1 MSKKKKKQ
9 HAKKKQ
15 NNKPN
20 NQAPNPSK
28 KKKQSNKP
36 KQKKPEQLETLVIID
51 LDDEANRSF
60 LESGNEEALAAAEA
74 VKEVVT
80 GEETAAELV
89 EETVAGEEAV
99 AEPAEETVAGEEAV
113 KAEEAS
119 EAVAEEVVEATGEA
133 GKEAEEVT
141 EENTEKASKAEEIS
155 EGTGEDVAKAAEKV
169 EEPAEKTEEKATPV
183 KRILEKLPFLK
194 KEHLKR
200 NLIIALCVVV
210 AAFAGYWFY
219 ESSQVYKTC
228 SVEAGV
234 EVSAKDFLKNE
245 NAEAFFTEESDP
257 IDITVPGEYHLL
269 LKKGMFTHECT
280 LNIKDTIAPK
290 VEAKDVRIDYGTQC
304 EPADFITS
312 IQDATKTEAAFVA
325 EPDYE
330 SGKPQ
335 TVGIQVTDAGGNIT
349 TVEAELIISQVVTVL
364 NWEAGEEMPT
374 ISDFVIVG
382 DGGKI
387 LTNLEEIDGKKLAAH
402 DVEVELN
409 DEVYNV
415 KMNIVDTTAPVIEVQ
430 NVNGHIICKRSAD
443 EFVVSGED
451 VTKITYTFQEEPD
464 TKTVGTKKVTIVA
477 TDEGGNQV
485 TKEAELTLTED
496 TQAPVIKGAEEF
508 SVLLGEKISYTS
520 KVSVEDG
527 CPEAHKLVVDSSKV
541 NVNAVGTYPVT
552 YTSTDC
558 AGHSTSVTINVTVK
572 ENVYDINEVNAL
584 ADKVLAK
591 ILTDGMSLYDK
602 AKAIFN
608 YTKTSISYISFSE
621 KGNYIRSAY
630 EGLVQKKGD
639 CYVYASTA
647 KVLLDRAGVPNMDI
661 ERIPAGTTM
670 HWWNLVDVGDGHGW
684 YHFDTTPRVDR
695 PVIFL
700 WDDQKMKEYS
710 DSHKNSHNYDRTKY
724 PVIN

>member
-1 MSKKKKKQ
+1 MSKKKKK
-9 HAKKKQ
+9 HHSKKKQ
-15 NNKPN
+15 NNKAT
-20 NQAPNPSK
+20 Q
-28 KKKQSNKP
+28 KKQK
-36 KQKKPEQLETLVIID
+36 QLEPLVIID
-51 LDDEANRSF
+51 LDDETNQSF
-60 LESGNEEALAAAEA
+60 LEDGNDESQGVTEAVNAEETSEEVVAEA
-74 VKEVVT
+74 
-80 GEETAAELV
+80 EETAEGTEEGAVTEV
-89 EETVAGEEAV
+89 EETTEGTTEEVV
-99 AEPAEETVAGEEAV
+99 AEAEET
-113 KAEEAS
+113 AEGT
-119 EAVAEEVVEATGEA
+119 AEEVVAEVEETAEGTAEEVVTEA
-133 GKEAEEVT
+133 KEAEVEAKT
-141 EENTEKASKAEEIS
+141 EENVTE
-155 EGTGEDVAKAAEKV
+155 AKG
-169 EEPAEKTEEKATPV
+169 
-183 KRILEKLPFLK
+183 ILEKLPFLK

-200 NLIIALCVVV
+200 NLLIALCVVV
-210 AAFAGYWFY
+210 VAFVGYWFY
-219 ESSQVYKTC
+219 ESNQVYKVC

-234 EVSAKDFLKNE
+234 EVLAKDFLKNE
-245 NAEAFFTEESDP
+245 NAEAFFTEESDQ

-269 LKKGMFTHECT
+269 LKKGMFTHKCT

-290 VEAKDVRIDYGTQC
+290 VEAKDLRIDYGKQC
-304 EPADFITS
+304 EPTDFIVS
-312 IQDATKTEAAFVA
+312 LQDATKTEAVFVT

-330 SGKPQ
+330 LGKPQ
-335 TVGIQVTDAGGNIT
+335 TVEIQVTDAGGNAT

-364 NWEAGEEMPT
+364 NWEAGKEKPT
-374 ISDFVIVG
+374 IADFVIVG

-387 LTNLEEIDGKKLAAH
+387 LTKLDEIDYKKLATH

-415 KMNIVDTTAPVIEVQ
+415 KMNIVDTTLPVMEVQ
-430 NVNGHIICKRSAD
+430 NVEGHIVCKRSAE
-443 EFVVSGED
+443 EFVASAED
-451 VTKITYTFQEEPD
+451 VTKITYTFGEEPD
-464 TKTVGTKKVTIVA
+464 TKTAGTQKVTIVA

-508 SVLLGEKISYTS
+508 SVFLGEKISYTS

-541 NVNAVGTYPVT
+541 NPNAVGTYPVT
-552 YTSTDC
+552 YTATDC
-558 AGHSTSVTINVTVK
+558 AGHSTSVTINVIVK
-572 ENVYDINEVNAL
+572 ETVYDINEVNAL
-584 ADKVLAK
+584 ADKVLAR
-591 ILTDGMSLYDK
+591 ILTDGMSVYDK

-630 EGLVQKKGD
+630 EGLVKKKGD
-639 CYVYASTA
+639 CFVYASTA

-670 HWWNLVDVGDGHGW
+670 HWWNLVDVGDGNGW
-684 YHFDTTPRVDR
+684 YHYDTTPRVDR

-700 WDDQKMKEYS
+700 WNDQKMKEYS

>member
-1 MSKKKKKQ
+1 MSKKKKK
-9 HAKKKQ
+9 HHSKKKQ
-15 NNKPN
+15 NNS
-20 NQAPNPSK
+20 A
-28 KKKQSNKP
+28 
-36 KQKKPEQLETLVIID
+36 KQKKQQSMEPLVIID
-51 LDDEANRSF
+51 LDDEANKSF
-60 LESGNEEALAAAEA
+60 LEGNDEEIVDKSEETEAEA
-74 VKEVVT
+74 NEVVSEA
-80 GEETAAELV
+80 EEV
-89 EETVAGEEAV
+89 EETETKESAV
-99 AEPAEETVAGEEAV
+99 
-113 KAEEAS
+113 
-119 EAVAEEVVEATGEA
+119 
-133 GKEAEEVT
+133 EEVT
-141 EENTEKASKAEEIS
+141 EETTTEA
-155 EGTGEDVAKAAEKV
+155 DAKV
-169 EEPAEKTEEKATPV
+169 TEEVAQETEQPTQEAVVEAGEVVTQKEG
-183 KRILEKLPFLK
+183 IWEKIPFLK

-200 NLIIALCVVV
+200 NLLIGLVIVVV
-210 AAFAGYWFY
+210 AFIGYWFY
-219 ESSQVYKTC
+219 ESSQVYKVC

-234 EVSAKDFLKNE
+234 EVSATDFLKNE
-245 NAEAFFTEESDP
+245 NAKAFFTEGSDS

-269 LKKGMFTHECT
+269 LKKGMFTHKCT

-290 VEAKDVRIDYGTQC
+290 VEVKGIKIDYGKQC
-304 EPADFITS
+304 EATDFIVS
-312 IQDATKTEAAFVA
+312 VQDATKTEVAFVK

-335 TVGIQVTDAGGNIT
+335 NIEIQVTDAGGNVT

-364 NWEAGEEMPT
+364 NWEAGEEKPT

-387 LTNLEEIDGKKLAAH
+387 LTDFKEIEFNKLASYE
-402 DVEVELN
+402 VEVELN
-409 DEVYNV
+409 DEVHNV
-415 KMNIVDTTAPVIEVQ
+415 KMNIVDTTLPVVEVQ
-430 NVNGHIICKRSAD
+430 NMNGHIICKRNAK

-451 VTKITYTFQEEPD
+451 VTQITYTFQEEPD
-464 TKTVGTKKVTIVA
+464 VNMVGTQKVVIVA

-496 TQAPVIKGAEEF
+496 KEEPVIKGAEDF
-508 SVLLGEKISYTS
+508 SVLLGENISYTS

-541 NVNAVGTYPVT
+541 NPSVVGVYPVT
-552 YTSTDC
+552 YTATDC
-558 AGHSTSVTINVTVK
+558 AGHSTSVTVNVTVK

-584 ADKVLAK
+584 ADKVLAR

-630 EGLVQKKGD
+630 EGLVKKKGD

-670 HWWNLVDVGDGHGW
+670 HWWNLVDIGDGNGW
-684 YHFDTTPRVDR
+684 YHYDTTPRVDR

-700 WDDQKMKEYS
+700 WNDQKMKEYS
-710 DSHKNSHNYDRTKY
+710 DSHKNSHNYDRSKY

>member
-1 MSKKKKKQ
+1 MSKKKKK
-9 HAKKKQ
+9 HHSKKKQ
-15 NNKPN
+15 NNKAM
-20 NQAPNPSK
+20 Q
-28 KKKQSNKP
+28 KKQ
-36 KQKKPEQLETLVIID
+36 EQLESLVIID
-51 LDDEANRSF
+51 LDDEANESF
-60 LESGNEEALAAAEA
+60 LEDDKDVNQKVAEA
-74 VKEVVT
+74 VKP
-80 GEETAAELV
+80 EETTEKV
-89 EETVAGEEAV
+89 VSN
-99 AEPAEETVAGEEAV
+99 AEETVEESTEEAV
-113 KAEEAS
+113 SNAEETTEEMVSETEETAEES
-119 EAVAEEVVEATGEA
+119 AKEAVPEAEEITEGAAEEVVAEAEKTTEGTTEEVA
-133 GKEAEEVT
+133 TQVKEAEVET
-141 EENTEKASKAEEIS
+141 KTEKN
-155 EGTGEDVAKAAEKV
+155 
-169 EEPAEKTEEKATPV
+169 PTETKG
-183 KRILEKLPFLK
+183 ILEKLPFLK
-194 KEHLKR
+194 KEHIKR
-200 NLIIALCVVV
+200 NLLIALCVVV
-210 AAFAGYWFY
+210 LAFVGYWFY
-219 ESSQVYKTC
+219 ESNQVYKVC

-269 LKKGMFTHECT
+269 LKKGMFTHKCT

-290 VEAKDVRIDYGTQC
+290 VEAKDLRIDYGKQC
-304 EPADFITS
+304 EPADFIVS
-312 IQDATKTEAAFVA
+312 LQDATKTEVAFVA

-330 SGKPQ
+330 LGKPQ
-335 TVGIQVTDAGGNIT
+335 TVDIQVTDAGGNT
-349 TVEAELIISQVVTVL
+349 ATVEAELIISQVVTVL
-364 NWEAGEEMPT
+364 DWEAGKEKPT

-387 LTNLEEIDGKKLAAH
+387 LTKLDEIDYKKLATH

-415 KMNIVDTTAPVIEVQ
+415 KMNIVDTTLPVVEVQ
-430 NVNGHIICKRSAD
+430 NVDGHIICKRSAE
-443 EFVVSGED
+443 EFVASAED

-464 TKTVGTKKVTIVA
+464 TKAVGTQKVTIVA
-477 TDEGGNQV
+477 TDEGGNQI

-508 SVLLGEKISYTS
+508 SVFLGEKISYTS

-541 NVNAVGTYPVT
+541 NPNAVGTYPVT
-552 YTSTDC
+552 YTATDC
-558 AGHSTSVTINVTVK
+558 AGHSTSVTINVIVK
-572 ENVYDINEVNAL
+572 ETVYDINEVNAL
-584 ADKVLAK
+584 ADKVLAR

-630 EGLVQKKGD
+630 EGLVKKKGD
-639 CYVYASTA
+639 CFVYASTA

-670 HWWNLVDVGDGHGW
+670 HWWNLVDVGDGNGW
-684 YHFDTTPRVDR
+684 YHYDTTPRVDR

-700 WDDQKMKEYS
+700 WNDQKMKEYS